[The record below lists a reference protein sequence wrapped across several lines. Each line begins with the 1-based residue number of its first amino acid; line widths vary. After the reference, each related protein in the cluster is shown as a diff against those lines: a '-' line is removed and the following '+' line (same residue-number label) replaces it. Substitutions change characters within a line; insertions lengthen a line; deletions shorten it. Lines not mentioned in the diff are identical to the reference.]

1 MITKEQERRLRNWVR
16 ANRECPRAKKG
27 ATQVFC
33 ESLRYYYDRQPE
45 DDEQL
50 PVMRPMPEAKGI
62 DLADADL
69 LDAAYRDKRLTNV
82 CRNLLRLYYYCFT
95 SPSVIEQKLSLGQKT
110 FLMHKERA
118 VAKFFEI
125 VDSLE
130 ENVLK

>member
-1 MITKEQERRLRNWVR
+1 MITKEQEQRLRNWVR
-16 ANRECPRAKKG
+16 ANRECPKAKKG

>member
-1 MITKEQERRLRNWVR
+1 MITKEQEQRLRNWAR
-16 ANRECPRAKKG
+16 ANRECPRAKKS

>member
-110 FLMHKERA
+110 FLMHKERS

>member
-95 SPSVIEQKLSLGQKT
+95 SPSVIEQKLSLGRKT

>member
-16 ANRECPRAKKG
+16 ANRECPRAKKS
-27 ATQVFC
+27 ATLVFC

-45 DDEQL
+45 EDEQ
-50 PVMRPMPEAKGI
+50 PPIKRSIPAAKGI
-62 DLADADL
+62 DLADVDL
-69 LDAAYRDKRLTNV
+69 LDEAYRDRQLTNV
-82 CRNLLRLYYYCFT
+82 YRNLLRLYYYCFT
-95 SPSVIEQKLSLGQKT
+95 SPSVIEQKLSLGRKT

>member
-1 MITKEQERRLRNWVR
+1 MITKEQEQRLRNWAR

>member
-1 MITKEQERRLRNWVR
+1 MITKEQERRLRNWAR

-45 DDEQL
+45 EGEQL
-50 PVMRPMPEAKGI
+50 PVTRPLPATKGI

-69 LDAAYRDKRLTNV
+69 LDEAYRNERMTSVN
-82 CRNLLRLYYYCFT
+82 RNLLRLYYCCFT
-95 SPSVIEQKLSLGQKT
+95 SPSIIEQKLSLGHKT

-118 VAKFFEI
+118 VVQLFQVVEM
-125 VDSLE
+125 LE
-130 ENVLK
+130 GRV

>member
-1 MITKEQERRLRNWVR
+1 MITKEQEQRLRNWAR

-45 DDEQL
+45 EDEQ
-50 PVMRPMPEAKGI
+50 PPIKRSIPAAKGI
-62 DLADADL
+62 DVADADL
-69 LDAAYRDKRLTNV
+69 LDEAYRDRQLTNV
-82 CRNLLRLYYYCFT
+82 YRNLLRLYYYCFT